1 MGVNLVR
8 RPSGHPAAGAHVVV
22 ARLFPLSG
30 PSPAAVHERQVAGPA
45 DLGARRLYVDPLSM
59 EVGSMRQM
67 AAVRPSRVRG
77 FGDVAGQQ
85 FNRQPGLALDQL
97 HDRWRDRR
105 VGAGVVGG
113 LRPPEGQ
120 LDYRPRLAR
129 ARGHVQRGAQH
140 RALACPI
147 RR

>member
-22 ARLFPLSG
+22 ARLFPLSWPG
-30 PSPAAVHERQVAGPA
+30 PAAVHERQVAGRA

-105 VGAGVVGG
+105 VGADVVGDCG
-113 LRPPEGQ
+113 HRKGNWITVPGW
-120 LDYRPRLAR
+120 R